1 MSGQPSA
8 EDWAAYFFAAIA
20 LFAAFC
26 VPYFLLVNA
35 PLSPRRAVRALVRIA
50 RRQPAPR
57 RLPLWARTGHLPT
70 SPSTAAKGRH
80 RRGGLSR

>member
-8 EDWAAYFFAAIA
+8 EDWAAAILAAVT
-20 LFAAFC
+20 LFAAGL

-57 RLPLWARTGHLPT
+57 RLPYGARTGHLPT
-70 SPSTAAKGRH
+70 SPTTAAKGRH
-80 RRGGLSR
+80 RRGATR